1 MRKVKTFYLEIKQ
14 VLFPKSELSENL
26 EGTHPLTIWKV
37 RGKIKQ
43 LYCMW
48 YKHWKFCFLVSLT
61 LIITFKQYIT
71 YSLLG
76 KTFNHFYKTS
86 PSVFM
91 L

>member
-48 YKHWKFCFLVSLT
+48 YKPLKV
-61 LIITFKQYIT
+61 
-71 YSLLG
+71 LLLSI
-76 KTFNHFYKTS
+76 FNFNDY
-86 PSVFM
+86 V
-91 L
+91 